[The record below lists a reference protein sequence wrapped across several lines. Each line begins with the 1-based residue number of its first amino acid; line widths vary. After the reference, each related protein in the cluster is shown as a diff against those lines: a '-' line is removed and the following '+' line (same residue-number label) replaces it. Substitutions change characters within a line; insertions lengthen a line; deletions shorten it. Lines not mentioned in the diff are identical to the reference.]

1 MKFKIGDELIPVI
14 RGRGFEK
21 SKVIGF
27 VEDKGKQCY
36 LLRIVNG
43 TATVPISVEDNYEL
57 KESEDNIEA

>member
-14 RGRGFEK
+14 RGRGFEN

-36 LLRIVNG
+36 LFKIVNG
-43 TATVPISVEDNYEL
+43 TATVPISAEDNYIL
-57 KESEDNIEA
+57 KE